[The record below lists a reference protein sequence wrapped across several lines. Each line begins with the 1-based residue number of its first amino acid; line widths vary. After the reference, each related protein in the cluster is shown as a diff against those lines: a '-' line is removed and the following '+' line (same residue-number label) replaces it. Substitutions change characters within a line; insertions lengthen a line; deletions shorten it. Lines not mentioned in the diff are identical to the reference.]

1 MRRTPKVK
9 VTFGVF
15 FMTKISQQ
23 IKLKAILEY
32 MSGHGS
38 KLEIAK
44 RYGIS
49 RRSFQML
56 LAAYSTHGFDVL
68 FNPPKPTGEFRVEV
82 ASWAIKNNASSTEV
96 AAKFGYVG
104 IVQILQSK
112 EIYSK
117 LGPNGLLSIQKGR
130 NPKMPKKQK
139 QQKQPSNSTEEE
151 NRLAQLEDQVLRLQI
166 ENEALKLL
174 ASIRQQTDNSQK

>member
-130 NPKMPKKQK
+130 KPKMPNKKPKSDKPLTDQ
-139 QQKQPSNSTEEE
+139 E
-151 NRLAQLEDQVLRLQI
+151 NQLAQLEDEVLRLKI

-174 ASIRQQTDNSQK
+174 ASIQQRTDNSQK